1 VPAALLLRSAPRPVA
16 RFAAGAALVGTAL
29 ISTALTGTVPLTG
42 DALPG
47 ARPLAPAGA
56 PALPAR
62 TTLAA
67 PSVSLPSVPPATRT
81 TPRPSHRAQVAIRT
95 YWTPARMAAARPGEQ
110 LAVSGGTRFSR
121 SGLLD
126 AYLHRLGPARVTSTE
141 APEPGAPWT
150 RGGTVART
158 TGKVFFSLGADD
170 YVCSGS
176 AVSSP
181 DRSTVLTAGHC
192 VYDPESSTAATNW
205 AFVPGYADGKAPYG
219 VFPARHLV
227 TSTGWRGREDFDV
240 DFAFADVGPN
250 GSGVALTDAVGG
262 QPIAFGAPRGGLV
275 RAFGYPAAAPW
286 TGERLVNCAA
296 TVVQDTSVDASQD
309 QGMRCSMTPGSSGG
323 PWLAG
328 FSSRTGRG
336 TLVSVTSFSYSDQPG
351 VLWGP
356 YLGSTA
362 KSLYTSVASA
372 PGV

>member
-1 VPAALLLRSAPRPVA
+1 MPAAALPLRPAPRRAA
-16 RFAAGAALVGTAL
+16 RLAGAALLGSALLGTAL
-29 ISTALTGTVPLTG
+29 LGTAPPSVPSSL
-42 DALPG
+42 G
-47 ARPLAPAGA
+47 AGGPVAG
-56 PALPAR
+56 PAR
-62 TTLAA
+62 SALAA
-67 PSVSLPSVPPATRT
+67 PAHSALSASAAPGPRT
-81 TPRPSHRAQVAIRT
+81 TPRPSRRAQVAIRS

-110 LAVSGGTRFSR
+110 LAAGGGGTRFIR
-121 SGLLD
+121 GAVLD
-126 AYLHRLGPARVTSTE
+126 MYLHRLRPVPAPQTE
-141 APEPGAPWT
+141 TPEPGAPWT
-150 RGGTVART
+150 RGGAVVRT
-158 TGKVFFSLGADD
+158 TGKVFFSLGGDD

-192 VYDPESSTAATNW
+192 VYDPESSAAATNW
-205 AFVPGYADGKAPYG
+205 AFVPAYADGKAPYG

-227 TSTGWRGREDFDV
+227 TPNGWRLRGDFDV
-240 DFAFADVGPN
+240 DVAFADVGPN
-250 GSGVALTDAVGG
+250 ASGTALTDAVGG
-262 QPIAFGAPRGGLV
+262 QPIAFGAPRGGLL

-296 TVVQDTSVDASQD
+296 AVVQDTSPAPSQD
-309 QGMRCSMTPGSSGG
+309 QGMTCSMTPGSSGG
-323 PWLAG
+323 PWFAR

-372 PGV
+372 AGV

>member
-1 VPAALLLRSAPRPVA
+1 
-16 RFAAGAALVGTAL
+16 
-29 ISTALTGTVPLTG
+29 
-42 DALPG
+42 
-47 ARPLAPAGA
+47 
-56 PALPAR
+56 
-62 TTLAA
+62 
-67 PSVSLPSVPPATRT
+67 
-81 TPRPSHRAQVAIRT
+81 
-95 YWTPARMAAARPGEQ
+95 MAAARPGEQ
-110 LAVSGGTRFSR
+110 LAVPGGTRFAR

-126 AYLHRLGPARVTSTE
+126 AYLQRLGPGRNTAE

-150 RGGTVART
+150 RGGAVART

-176 AVSSP
+176 AVSTA

-192 VYDPESSTAATNW
+192 VYDPESSTSATNW
-205 AFVPGYADGKAPYG
+205 AFVPAYTDGKAPYG

-227 TSTGWRGREDFDV
+227 TTTGWRSREDFDV
-240 DFAFADVGPN
+240 DVAFADVGPN
-250 GSGVALTDAVGG
+250 ASGTALTDAVGG
-262 QPIAFGAPRGGLV
+262 QPIAFGAPRGGLL

-296 TVVQDTSVDASQD
+296 TVVQDTSADASQD

-372 PGV
+372 AGV